1 MGLIDRIVRVIRAN
15 ISSLVANSEDPE
27 KVLEQT
33 LSQMQDELVQ
43 LRQALAGAI
52 ATQKRTERQHDQARS
67 TADEWYRRAELAL
80 LQGDEKLAREA
91 LRRRQSYQ
99 ETVVVLGGQLQQQ
112 FTVVD
117 KLKQNTRSLEAKI
130 ADVKTK
136 KDLYIA
142 RARSARASAKLA
154 EMLGQLDGGSGSVSA
169 FDRME
174 DKVIELEARSAAF
187 GELAGEDWEQK
198 FAALETASDRVETDL
213 AGLKAQVLSGTSQ
226 PASPPTPPA
235 ATTPGDIDSELEKIR
250 SHMNNQ
256 HKVDT

>member
-15 ISSLVANSEDPE
+15 ISSLVASSEDPE

-67 TADEWYRRAELAL
+67 AADEWYRRAELAL
-80 LQGDEKLAREA
+80 QKGDEKLAREA
-91 LRRRQSYQ
+91 LVRRQSYQ
-99 ETVVVLGGQLQQQ
+99 ETVSVLGGQLQQQ
-112 FTVVD
+112 STVVE
-117 KLKQNTRSLEAKI
+117 KLKQNTRALEAKI

-154 EMLGQLDGGSGSVSA
+154 EMLGQLDGGSGSFSA

-187 GELAGEDWEQK
+187 GELAGDDLEQK
-198 FAALETASDRVETDL
+198 FAALETASDPVETDL
-213 AGLKAQVLSGTSQ
+213 AGMKAQLISGS
-226 PASPPTPPA
+226 SKPTPPPA
-235 ATTPGDIDSELEKIR
+235 PPSASPPGDIDSELAKLR
-250 SHMNNQ
+250 SHMNNE
-256 HKVDT
+256 K